1 MTTNPFPT
9 STPEELSVS
18 SEAIRQ
24 VIRTIRETHH
34 LDLHSFLMLR
44 HGTLIWEEYFRKGEA
59 DRIHVLHSVS
69 KSFTSFALGM
79 AQTQGLLSITDKLYD
94 FFPQCAASCDSD
106 FKRQVTL
113 ADLLMMGSG
122 FENHEDVI
130 FTGPGADTAMIEQA
144 LAQPIIHQ
152 PGTTFN
158 YYTLGTYLLS
168 AAFSQ
173 VCPMG
178 VHRYLRQHLFT
189 PMGFGRSQ
197 WNTDDNDIPMG
208 GFGLNLSTVDM
219 ARFGQLCLQGG
230 VWQGQQL
237 VPAAF
242 VTQATSKQISN
253 DDNGGPD
260 WSSGYGFQF
269 WRNSFG
275 GYRAD
280 GMNGQYIIVL
290 PKYDAV
296 IVMTSHLNDMGVP
309 LNAIASTLL
318 PSMG

>member
-1 MTTNPFPT
+1 MTTSAFPT
-9 STPEELSVS
+9 STPEELSVP

-24 VIRTIRETHH
+24 VIQTIRERHQ

-44 HGTLIWEEYFRKGEA
+44 RGTLIWEEYFRPGEA

-79 AQTQGLLSITDKLYD
+79 AQAQGLLSLTDKLYD
-94 FFPQCAASCDSD
+94 FFPQYAASCDSD

-113 ADLLMMGSG
+113 ADLAMMGSG

-130 FTGPGADTAMIEQA
+130 LPRRAGADTAMIEEA

-152 PGTTFN
+152 PGTTFD

-178 VHRYLRQHLFT
+178 VHHYLRRHLFA

-197 WNTDDNDIPMG
+197 WNTDDNEIPMG
-208 GFGLNLSTVDM
+208 GFGLYLSARDL

-230 VWQGQQL
+230 AWEGQQL
-237 VPAAF
+237 VPVDY
-242 VTQATSKQISN
+242 VTQ
-253 DDNGGPD
+253 
-260 WSSGYGFQF
+260 
-269 WRNSFG
+269 
-275 GYRAD
+275 
-280 GMNGQYIIVL
+280 
-290 PKYDAV
+290 
-296 IVMTSHLNDMGVP
+296 
-309 LNAIASTLL
+309 
-318 PSMG
+318 